1 MGGANCD
8 PRPHSAKR
16 PAGKNRWRRARRVA
30 PLLLA
35 SSFAAISAAS
45 ARADCVGNCGTS
57 GANGVVTAPPN
68 GASAYQ
74 FVSTSGGV
82 TGGGTLSYLGTP
94 VPSSTNGSTVTSS
107 AFTVNAGSVLK
118 FSFNF
123 VTSDGAGYSDYA
135 WAQLRTSTGAVVATL
150 VTAQTKATGDIIPA
164 TGTGF
169 PPISGTLDPAAV
181 PIIAGA
187 PDWSP
192 LGSSSGKCYAAG
204 CGYTGWVNET
214 YDITA
219 GGTYVLVFGVSNV
232 GDTSFDTGL
241 AYSGTTINGKLI
253 GGADIDTAAPFYLAS
268 NLGLTVN
275 PAFTGGTL
283 RMDQPGATYT
293 QSFTLD
299 GSTTNTIDEFG
310 NSSIF
315 SGVFSDAAPG
325 TPGNIVIANSGV
337 GGSVTFRGANTY
349 TGTTTID
356 AGATLIIGGGGSI
369 NNASTLTNSGVL
381 RVDAGG
387 AVTVAEIANNATGSI
402 ANFGSVVAALNNAGT
417 VTNGG
422 GDVVGGGAW
431 TGNVLSN
438 TGTIFNR
445 GTWAGDIVS
454 NAGGISNS
462 GTWNAA
468 NFANAA
474 TGSVIN
480 SGTLSATAS
489 FANAGSSSTS
499 GSLTT
504 PLIGNT
510 GTFENSGEVTGA
522 VNNAGTVT
530 NGGIDTAGAGAWTG
544 AVLSNTGTIFN
555 YGTWT
560 GDVASNAGGISNS
573 GTWNAANFTNGVG
586 GTFTSTGVIAATTA
600 FNNAGTFNAEGTLTT
615 PLVNNTGVFTVTGV
629 LDGVIDHINNGGALQ
644 VDAAGVLVAGG
655 VTNSFGGVIVNNGSL
670 TDVLDNSGLV
680 VNNGLYTAD
689 VNNFATGVI
698 ANTGVWVGS
707 LLSNAGTIVNNGTWN
722 AATFNND
729 AGGFVSTS
737 GTLTATT
744 AINNAGLFDA
754 AGNVTAP
761 LINNSGV
768 FSATFGPLGGVIGT
782 FNNSGTLNLVDA
794 QTNDT
799 FSATSFNGQGGR
811 LAVDVNPSGSAS
823 SQRSDILKV
832 TNLSGQTTILINAI
846 GPAGLLSTPIPV
858 IEAANVAP
866 GTTVTIGNPAGIIN
880 YSLLKSGGN
889 YDLVSSI
896 NTSAVSSTPAAIGAV
911 VTALNTG
918 FFQNASAFISEP
930 PDPGRNQWN
939 GGPWIRVAQ
948 GQNDI
953 DAVTAAQ
960 NPTGVGTEPSKVR
973 ATFNGFQTGVDLG
986 LANIEGLGWNA
997 HLGVTAGQA
1006 NIRTND
1012 LLVSTINTQTQ
1023 VPFLGVYGAVT
1034 GHNFFVD
1041 FEVREDF
1048 YLMTAFN
1055 PSAFL
1060 NGASLYGVAL
1070 AANGEIGYRLNLP
1083 SSWFIEP
1090 SAAFIYSDL
1099 HENSLRMNLD
1109 ASGSSYGT
1117 LVFNPFL
1124 SAIGRAGVRVGTT
1137 FIFDNVGL
1145 AVQPFATGS
1154 LWHEFEGDIQ
1164 TTFTLPATSVPV
1176 SVSRVGTFGQVSGGL
1191 SAQVLQTGLTG
1202 YLRGDYRTGPN
1213 ISGYAVVAGL
1223 RYQF

>member
-1 MGGANCD
+1 MGAI
-8 PRPHSAKR
+8 RFQL
-16 PAGKNRWRRARRVA
+16 RVFA
-30 PLLLA
+30 ATLLA
-35 SSFAAISAAS
+35 ATAWNASNAAQAQTLPPGSLLQISGGNTPGTFQNYSFTYTPTQTGNNYLLVAFRNDPGYWTLGNVSVSATGS
-45 ARADCVGNCGTS
+45 TTNLL
-57 GANGVVTAPPN
+57 ANPALAT
-68 GASAYQ
+68 
-74 FVSTSGGV
+74 GGV
-82 TGGGTLSYLGTP
+82 TGATGVSLPTSWGYATQTGVVPSAGGTWKPPGTAG
-94 VPSSTNGSTVTSS
+94 VPSSTSGQGVNTST
-107 AFTVNAGSVLK
+107 AGSWYDGAVGSFDALYQGLFLNSGLTYTVS
-118 FSFNF
+118 FSA
-123 VTSDGAGYSDYA
+123 VSDGAATAPTIELGA
-135 WAQLRTSTGAVVATL
+135 FAGACAVLTGPAANCNPASSGF
-150 VTAQTKATGDIIPA
+150 VTA
-164 TGTGF
+164 
-169 PPISGTLDPAAV
+169 
-181 PIIAGA
+181 IA
-187 PDWSP
+187 PVTP
-192 LGSSSGKCYAAG
+192 
-204 CGYTGWVNET
+204 TP
-214 YDITA
+214 
-219 GGTYVLVFGVSNV
+219 
-232 GDTSFDTGL
+232 
-241 AYSGTTINGKLI
+241 
-253 GGADIDTAAPFYLAS
+253 IDTTQPFFLAS
-268 NLGLTVN
+268 ALSINVL
-275 PAFTGGTL
+275 PIFQGGTL
-283 RMDQPGATYT
+283 RMDQPGATYA
-293 QSFTLD
+293 QNFTLD

-310 NSSIF
+310 NNSIF
-315 SGVFSDAAPG
+315 TGVFSDAAPG
-325 TPGNIVIANSGV
+325 TPGNIVIADSV
-337 GGSVTFRGANTY
+337 GGGSATFLGANTY

-356 AGATLIIGGGGSI
+356 AAATLIIGGGGSI
-369 NNASTLTNSGVL
+369 TNASTLTNSGLL

-387 AVTVAEIANNATGSI
+387 AVTVAEIANNATGTI
-402 ANFGSVVAALNNAGT
+402 TNFGAVAAALNNAGI
-417 VTNGG
+417 VNNGG
-422 GDVVGGGAW
+422 VDTGGAGAW
-431 TGNVLSN
+431 TGAVLSN
-438 TGTIFNR
+438 TGNIFNQ
-445 GTWAGDIVS
+445 GTWTGDVIS

-468 NFANAA
+468 NFANGVG
-474 TGSVIN
+474 GSVIN
-480 SGTLSATAS
+480 TGTLTATAS
-489 FANAGSSSTS
+489 FANAGFFRTS
-499 GSLTT
+499 GSLTAL
-504 PLIGNT
+504 LIGNT
-510 GTFENSGEVTGA
+510 GTFDNVGAITGA
-522 VNNAGTVT
+522 VNNAGFID
-530 NGGIDTAGAGAWTG
+530 NGGLGGPTTDGGITILKPSIPLTIDQSAKILAAAAAGAGVWTG
-544 AVLSNTGTIFN
+544 DVVSNTGTI
-555 YGTWT
+555 
-560 GDVASNAGGISNS
+560 VNS
-573 GTWNAANFTNGVG
+573 ATWNAASIFNNVG
-586 GTFTSTGVIAATTA
+586 GTFTSSGVIAATTA
-600 FNNAGTFNAEGTLTT
+600 FNNAGAFDAQGSLTT
-615 PLVNNTGVFTVTGV
+615 PLINNIGAFTVTGI
-629 LDGVIDHINNGGALQ
+629 LGGVIDHINNGGSLQ
-644 VDAAGVLVAGG
+644 VDLGGVLVAGG
-655 VTNSFGGVIVNNGSL
+655 ITNSFGGVIVNNGSL
-670 TDVLDNSGLV
+670 TDVLDNSGVV

-689 VNNFATGVI
+689 VNNFATGAI
-698 ANTGVWVGS
+698 TNNGVWVGD
-707 LLSNAGTIVNNGTWN
+707 LLTNVGAIVNNGTWN
-722 AATFNND
+722 AASFNNGP
-729 AGGFVSTS
+729 GGFVSTF

-761 LINNSGV
+761 VINNSGI

-782 FNNSGTLNLVDA
+782 FNNSGVLNLVDG

-799 FSATSFNGQGGR
+799 FNATSFNGQGGR

-832 TNLSGQTTILINAI
+832 TNLSGSTTILINAI
-846 GPAGLLSTPIPV
+846 GPAGLLSAPIPV

-880 YSLLKSGGN
+880 YSLLKFGGN

-896 NTSAVSSTPAAIGAV
+896 NTSAVSATPASIGAV

-953 DAVTAAQ
+953 DSVTSAQ

-997 HLGVTAGQA
+997 HLGVTAGQV

-1012 LLVSTINTQTQ
+1012 LLVTTINSQTQ

-1034 GHNFFVD
+1034 GHNFFAD

-1048 YLMTAFN
+1048 YLMSVSN

-1060 NGASLYGVAL
+1060 NGTSLYGVAL

-1109 ASGSSYGT
+1109 ASGSGYGT

-1124 SAIGRAGVRVGTT
+1124 SALGRAGVRTGTT

-1176 SVSRVGTFGQVSGGL
+1176 SISRVGTFGQVSAGL

-1202 YLRGDYRTGPN
+1202 YLRGDYRVGPN
-1213 ISGYAVVAGL
+1213 ISGYAAVAGL